1 MVGEEC
7 LTEWYLTM
15 SQLTTKQARFVEEYC
30 VDGNGTRAAIRA
42 GYSPRTARQIAYE
55 NLTKPYICDEIEQ
68 QQAMKSVE
76 AQLTKE
82 WVIQRL
88 LAVATDMR
96 IGGSTRV
103 RAIVQI
109 ARIMGYLTHR
119 HRSATGPVYH
129 RHVDG
134 SITV

>member
-1 MVGEEC
+1 MN
-7 LTEWYLTM
+7 
-15 SQLTTKQARFVEEYC
+15 QLTAKQARFVEEYC
-30 VDGNGTRAAIRA
+30 VDGNGTRAAIKA

-68 QQAMKSVE
+68 QQATKSVE

-82 WVIQRL
+82 WVIERL

-96 IGGSTRV
+96 VGGSTRV

-109 ARIMGYLTHR
+109 AKIMGYMAHKHNLDGRTF
-119 HRSATGPVYH
+119 YH
-129 RHVDG
+129 RHIDG
-134 SITV
+134 SVEV